1 MKKLVYYSLLIFAF
15 YGCISK
21 TESITPKEESI
32 TESVYASGFIES
44 EDQYQVFPSVT
55 GIVQEIF
62 VSEGDFINT
71 YSPLFSIYNESSRI
85 NRENASLM
93 AQYSDVDANNSKLN
107 DLKLVIELAKN
118 KMHNDSLMYFRQKAL
133 FSLDIISA
141 SQLEQFELA
150 YSNSK
155 TSYLSSQL
163 KLVDLKKQLNLNDKQ
178 SKNNERLSERLVDEF
193 TVKSGIKGRVYSILK
208 RKGEMVSVQTPIAI
222 IGNANTF
229 KIVMQVDEYD
239 IIKIKKGLKIIVSLD
254 SYKGKTFEAIISKID
269 PIMNDRSKTF
279 VVEGIFTKQPTVLY
293 PNLSLEANIII
304 QKKEKVLTIP
314 RNYFINDQYV
324 VLKNGDKK
332 YVKVGL
338 KDYEKV
344 EVINGLRST
353 DEIIIPAP

>member
-1 MKKLVYYSLLIFAF
+1 MKKLVYYSLLIFAL
-15 YGCISK
+15 YACKSK
-21 TESITPKEESI
+21 TETITPTVESI

-44 EDQYQVFPSVT
+44 EDQYQVFPSVS

-62 VSEGDFINT
+62 VSEGDFVNAN
-71 YSPLFSIYNESSRI
+71 SPLFSIYNESSKI
-85 NRENASLM
+85 NRENAALM
-93 AQYSDVDANNSKLN
+93 AQYSDLDANNSKLS
-107 DLKLVIELAKN
+107 DLKLTIELAKN

-133 FSLDIISA
+133 FNQGVITS

-150 YSNSK
+150 YTNSK

-163 KLVDLKKQLNLNDKQ
+163 KLIDLKKQLNLNDKQ
-178 SKNNERLSERLVDEF
+178 SKNNERLSERLVDDF

-208 RKGEMVSVQTPIAI
+208 KKGEMVSIQTPIAV
-222 IGNANTF
+222 IGNAKTF

-239 IIKIKKGLKIIVSLD
+239 IIKIQKGLKIIVSLD

-279 VVEGIFTKQPTVLY
+279 VVEGIFTKQPAVLY

-304 QKKEKVLTIP
+304 QKKDKILTIP
-314 RNYFINDQYV
+314 RNYFINDKYV

-332 YVKVGL
+332 YIKTGL